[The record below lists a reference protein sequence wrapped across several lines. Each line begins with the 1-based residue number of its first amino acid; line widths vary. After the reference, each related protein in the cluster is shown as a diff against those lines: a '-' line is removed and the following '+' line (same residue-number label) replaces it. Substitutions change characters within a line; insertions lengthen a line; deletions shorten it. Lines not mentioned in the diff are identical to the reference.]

1 MSATLAELAARFGC
15 ELRGNPDLVVD
26 TVGTLT
32 GAGANA
38 VSFLANPLYR
48 SELSRTNAAA
58 VILEE
63 RFQAGC
69 AAAALVTA
77 NPYATYARVAEFLHP
92 PRLPVPGIHPSAWVA
107 EDARVPESVE
117 IGPLAVV
124 GRAACLGESVVIGPG
139 AIVGE
144 QARIGEGTRLL
155 PRATILE
162 RVVIG
167 ARCVIHSGVI
177 IGADGFGFA
186 QEEGAWTKVP
196 QLGSVMIG
204 DDVEIGANTTI
215 DRGTIEDTV
224 IDDGVKLDNL
234 IQIGHNVRIGDHT
247 VMAALCGISGST
259 RIGRR
264 CMIAGAVVMVGH
276 IEICDDVLVTFH
288 STVTRSIARPGTF
301 SGALPADEAKR
312 WRRNAARFRS
322 LDEAARRQ
330 PRERKDEG

>member
-15 ELRGNPDLVVD
+15 ELRGDPDLVVD

-92 PRLPVPGIHPSAWVA
+92 PPLPVPGIHPSAWVA
-107 EDARVPESVE
+107 EGAQVPESVE

-167 ARCVIHSGVI
+167 ARCVIHSGAT

-196 QLGSVMIG
+196 QLGGVVIG
-204 DDVEIGANTTI
+204 DDVEIGTNTSI

-224 IDDGVKLDNL
+224 IEDGVKLDNL
-234 IQIGHNVRIGDHT
+234 IQIGHNVRVGEHT
-247 VMAALCGISGST
+247 VMAALGGISGST

-288 STVTRSIARPGTF
+288 STVTRSITQPGTF

-330 PRERKDEG
+330 LRERKDEG